1 MRNVRLPSFRV
12 TAQGIQPLQPMT
24 RLTRQR
30 AISASFP
37 LACGRRTGSSHTL
50 PGRRA
55 SSGFPSYFR
64 LWRRWLRLLTPVTYF
79 CMLLGMRALTAL
91 PHPELFWK
99 TMIFVLFVATRVLA
113 FLAHP
118 QSHTFV
124 CSWGLAASPPARNPK
139 PFENRVLFLSQAMA
153 ALVALAIPRT
163 HLKNADAVLLFYC
176 RNAQNPK
183 RASEAASGC
192 VSK

>member
-1 MRNVRLPSFRV
+1 
-12 TAQGIQPLQPMT
+12 MT

-79 CMLLGMRALTAL
+79 CMLLGMRALIAL
-91 PHPELFWK
+91 PHPEL
-99 TMIFVLFVATRVLA
+99 L
-113 FLAHP
+113 
-118 QSHTFV
+118 
-124 CSWGLAASPPARNPK
+124 
-139 PFENRVLFLSQAMA
+139 
-153 ALVALAIPRT
+153 
-163 HLKNADAVLLFYC
+163 
-176 RNAQNPK
+176 
-183 RASEAASGC
+183 
-192 VSK
+192 